1 MIVQLTQL
9 FLSLSVCVSRNQSSV
24 WPKVLQRTT
33 CPPACLLRVPV
44 NQTPLLGSAAPRAW
58 PAFWLHCQHPLVASR
73 GNTAEMNPQQSSA
86 LPPKYTD
93 PVRESWLTYT
103 YYILYIYYIFYF
115 WNCAPPL
122 ACFFTH
128 IIYFSYREVIW
139 AGRPGTLISAK
150 VYLATYFNLFYIY

>member
-33 CPPACLLRVPV
+33 CPPDCLLRVPV

-103 YYILYIYYIFYF
+103 YYILYYILYF
-115 WNCAPPL
+115 LFLELCTSSCL
-122 ACFFTH
+122 LFHTH
-128 IIYFSYREVIW
+128 HIFLIQRGYLS
-139 AGRPGTLISAK
+139 RPSRYIDICQSILS
-150 VYLATYFNLFYIY
+150 NLF